1 MGKLSEAIK
10 VIIIVNVALFVP
22 TLMPEVKADMFRW
35 LALYFPKNNNFE
47 YWQFVTNMFMHG
59 GVAHILFNMYGLWAF
74 GTPLEKIWGRQRF
87 LIFYFISGIG
97 AGIIYTAVNYFQF
110 MNLYNEVTALG
121 VTDTQIQTLLDTGG
135 YDTRIL
141 SLVSKEKLTELF
153 DLFRIPAVGA
163 SGAIYGILV
172 AFAILFPNAK
182 LALIFLP
189 VPIAAKYFIP
199 VLIALD
205 LFSGVTGYSIFGGG
219 VAHFA
224 HVGGAVIG
232 FLLMWYWKSR
242 GIGYYQHDTYQ

>member
-1 MGKLSEAIK
+1 MGKVSEAIK
-10 VIIIVNVALFVP
+10 VIIVVNVVFFVA
-22 TLMPEVKADMFRW
+22 TLLPGMNDEMFRW
-35 LALYFPKNNNFE
+35 LALYFPKNKNFE

-59 GVAHILFNMYGLWAF
+59 GFAHILFNMYGLWAF
-74 GTPLEKIWGRQRF
+74 GTPLEKIWGKGRF

-110 MNLYNEVTALG
+110 TNLYSEIIALG
-121 VTDTQIQTLLDTGG
+121 ITDVQIQTLLDTGS

-141 SLVSKEKLTELF
+141 SLVSKEKLETLYNLF
-153 DLFRIPAVGA
+153 SIPAVGA
-163 SGAIYGILV
+163 SGAIYGVLV

-199 VLIALD
+199 LLIALD
-205 LFSGVTGYSIFGGG
+205 LFSGLTGYSIFGGG

-242 GIGYYQHDTYQ
+242 GIGYYRDDSYI